1 MKPWILCAVFLSVAL
16 GQETGKIAFEVASIK
31 PANPMPMGQ
40 VQIGMKVDGSLLQ
53 YSNVSLKECIRAA
66 YRVKDFQVEGPDWLG
81 SARFD
86 IVAKL
91 PEGSPRSQVP
101 EMLQALLAERF
112 KLALHR
118 DSREHAVYAM
128 VVAKGGA
135 KLKPAEIAPPGDP
148 APGPDAGRGETP
160 RGAIETTLDSS
171 GMHFKASAVPL
182 AALADLVSHWCERP
196 VVDQTGIEGLYDF
209 DLAISPEAL
218 RDLPAGGAMTM
229 RQGGGEPP
237 PIDARAEPAGSIFE
251 ALQRYGLKLEP
262 RKAPMEVLTV
272 DRIEKEPTAN

>member
-1 MKPWILCAVFLSVAL
+1 LCAVFLSVAL
-16 GQETGKIAFEVASIK
+16 GQETGKVAFEVASIK
-31 PANPMPMGQ
+31 AAKPMPMGQ
-40 VQIGMKVDGSLLQ
+40 IQIGMNVDGGMLQ
-53 YSNVSLKECIRAA
+53 YSNVSLRECIRAA

-91 PEGSPRSQVP
+91 PEESSKSQVP

-118 DSREHAVYAM
+118 DSREHAVCAM

-135 KLKPAEIAPPGDP
+135 KLKPTEIVPAGDP
-148 APGPDAGRGETP
+148 APGPNAGPGETP
-160 RGAIETTLDSS
+160 RGTMETTMDTS

-182 AALADLVSHWCERP
+182 AALADLVSHLCERP
-196 VVDQTGIEGLYDF
+196 VVDQTGIEGRYDF
-209 DLAISPEAL
+209 DLAISPETL

-237 PIDARAEPAGSIFE
+237 QIDARAEPAGSIFE

>member
-1 MKPWILCAVFLSVAL
+1 
-16 GQETGKIAFEVASIK
+16 
-31 PANPMPMGQ
+31 
-40 VQIGMKVDGSLLQ
+40 
-53 YSNVSLKECIRAA
+53 
-66 YRVKDFQVEGPDWLG
+66 
-81 SARFD
+81 
-86 IVAKL
+86 
-91 PEGSPRSQVP
+91 
-101 EMLQALLAERF
+101 MLQALLAERF

-135 KLKPAEIAPPGDP
+135 KLKPAEIVPAGDP
-148 APGPDAGRGETP
+148 APGPNAGRGETP
-160 RGAIETTLDSS
+160 RGTMETTTDES

-182 AALADLVSHWCERP
+182 AALAELFSHLCERP
-196 VVDQTGIEGLYDF
+196 VVDRTGIEGRYDF

-218 RDLPAGGAMTM
+218 RDLPAGGAAP

-237 PIDARAEPAGSIFE
+237 QIDARAEPAASIFE

>member
-1 MKPWILCAVFLSVAL
+1 MPSQFEIPYIDFARLTRPPVHTEVMKPWILCAVFLSVAL

-101 EMLQALLAERF
+101 EMLQALRAERF

-118 DSREHAVYAM
+118 DSREQTVYAM

-135 KLKPAEIAPPGDP
+135 KLKPAELAPPGDP
-148 APGPDAGRGETP
+148 RRVRMRAAVKRRAAPSRLPWIRRACISRRRRYPSPRLRISSPIGASGPWWT
-160 RGAIETTLDSS
+160 
-171 GMHFKASAVPL
+171 
-182 AALADLVSHWCERP
+182 RP
-196 VVDQTGIEGLYDF
+196 
-209 DLAISPEAL
+209 AL
-218 RDLPAGGAMTM
+218 RGYTISTWRSRRKPCATFPPA
-229 RQGGGEPP
+229 
-237 PIDARAEPAGSIFE
+237 AR
-251 ALQRYGLKLEP
+251 
-262 RKAPMEVLTV
+262 
-272 DRIEKEPTAN
+272 

>member
-1 MKPWILCAVFLSVAL
+1 MFLSVAL
-16 GQETGKIAFEVASIK
+16 GQETGRIAFEVASVK
-31 PANPMPMGQ
+31 AARPMPLGQ
-40 VQIGMKVDGSLLQ
+40 VQIGMNVDGSVLQ

-81 SARFD
+81 SSRFD

-91 PEGSPRSQVP
+91 PEGSSKGQVP
-101 EMLQALLAERF
+101 QMLQALLAERF

-118 DSREHAVYAM
+118 DLREHAVYAM

-135 KLKPAEIAPPGDP
+135 KLKPAEIVPAGDP
-148 APGPDAGRGETP
+148 APGPNAGRDETS
-160 RGAIETTLDSS
+160 RGTIDTTTDAS

-182 AALADLVSHWCERP
+182 AALADLVSHLCARP
-196 VVDQTGIEGLYDF
+196 VVDRTGIEGLYDF
-209 DLAISPEAL
+209 DLAISPETL
-218 RDLPAGGAMTM
+218 RDLSAGDATTM
-229 RQGGGEPP
+229 RQGGGEPAR
-237 PIDARAEPAGSIFE
+237 IDARAEPAGSVFE

-272 DRIEKEPTAN
+272 DHIEKEPTAN